1 MAGEDKRS
9 PEKGDAVTDDEK
21 RERFVQ
27 KLIETCRKV
36 AEEVGTPEAMERYE
50 KYKRTGAT
58 LVEKH

>member
-1 MAGEDKRS
+1 M
-9 PEKGDAVTDDEK
+9 TDDEK